1 MRAVFVVACLL
12 TAASAASDETRVEG
26 DRTITKV
33 IKMLQGM
40 LVKSKADGENDV
52 KLFAKYKCYCDSN
65 AAEKAKAIVDQGK
78 EIELLAGEIAE
89 LQAANGKLSTENA
102 ELEMAMG
109 DNERARTTADEL
121 RDKANEDFKAEEEDM
136 VNAIGQMDQAIDTLA
151 AIGADQTAAKASL
164 MAKDKFMSQGSAKA
178 SLIKLSGNVKDA
190 LKAASVFLTSKQ
202 KTMLTSFLQAP
213 FTGTYQSQSGEIV
226 GILKNMRDTFKSN
239 LASARAAESSAA
251 ESHSKFAKVKED
263 EFNKMDKLYNDKEKV
278 LGENDD
284 TLSSKLTSKNEAET
298 SKADDED
305 FLAKLQKMCA
315 EKTKAYEDR
324 KMVRA
329 NEEAAVAEAVSILNS
344 DEAFETMGAVKA
356 TTEGATS
363 LLQVGRSQE
372 RMSTRQLVQ
381 KELERAA
388 KRGKSLKLAR
398 IAVALEAGNPFDKV
412 LAEITAMVELIAK
425 EEKADDEQKAWCDS
439 EREDNHASL
448 EDKTTNK
455 ESLEGKVVELTDT
468 IENAETGLK
477 KQLADENTK
486 LTENRKDQADEIDTR
501 GLENAAYQANIV
513 NLVNA
518 EKTLDKALKVL
529 KKFYDWLHAKSGP
542 HHYEKKAGKDS
553 GSSNLKRI
561 PEATVEEMEEAC
573 SADPG
578 CAGFNTMGWMK
589 GAIDPEEKWY
599 AAEGDLYVKVYD
611 EENPVVL
618 MQKKEEPAPPDADFS
633 ETGQGQATDAVSMLG
648 FILEETK
655 KEEKQAHT
663 DEEEAQKTFEDTMN
677 GLKTQEA
684 ACLDEIADLTD
695 SLASTEKSLE
705 ETTIDLQKT
714 TKEKIALE
722 KYLLKIK
729 PGCDFITENID
740 TRKDNRA
747 AETSALN
754 TAKDKLMGTPAYKSA
769 AAAVEKD
776 MLGKC
781 ADSCTDKSSVECKA
795 CLAGTSVT
803 GYCAAHKGEAGC

>member
-121 RDKANEDFKAEEEDM
+121 RSKANDDFKAEEEDM

-164 MAKDKFMSQGSAKA
+164 VSKDQFMSQGKTKA

-190 LKAASVFLTSKQ
+190 LKAASVFLTTKQ
-202 KTMLTSFLQAP
+202 RQSLTSFLQAP

-388 KRGKSLKLAR
+388 KKGKSLKLAR

-412 LAEITAMVELIAK
+412 LAEITSMVELIAK

-439 EREDNHASL
+439 EREENHAQL
-448 EDKTTNK
+448 DDKTTNK
-455 ESLEGKVVELTDT
+455 GSLEGKETDLVDT

-477 KQLADENTK
+477 KQIADENTK
-486 LTENRKDQADEIDTR
+486 LNENRKDQADEIEDR

-513 NLVNA
+513 NLVKV
-518 EKTLDKALKVL
+518 EETLDKALKVL
-529 KKFYDWLHAKSGP
+529 KKFYDWLHAKTGP
-542 HHYEKKAGKDS
+542 HHYEEKSGKDS

-561 PEATVEEMEEAC
+561 PEASVEELEEAC

-578 CAGFNTMGWMK
+578 CAGFNTKGWLK

-599 AAEGDLYVKVYD
+599 DAEGDLYVKVYD
-611 EENPVVL
+611 EENPVALV
-618 MQKKEEPAPPDADFS
+618 QRKE
-633 ETGQGQATDAVSMLG
+633 V
-648 FILEETK
+648 
-655 KEEKQAHT
+655 
-663 DEEEAQKTFEDTMN
+663 
-677 GLKTQEA
+677 
-684 ACLDEIADLTD
+684 
-695 SLASTEKSLE
+695 
-705 ETTIDLQKT
+705 
-714 TKEKIALE
+714 
-722 KYLLKIK
+722 
-729 PGCDFITENID
+729 
-740 TRKDNRA
+740 
-747 AETSALN
+747 
-754 TAKDKLMGTPAYKSA
+754 
-769 AAAVEKD
+769 
-776 MLGKC
+776 
-781 ADSCTDKSSVECKA
+781 
-795 CLAGTSVT
+795 
-803 GYCAAHKGEAGC
+803 

>member
-1 MRAVFVVACLL
+1 
-12 TAASAASDETRVEG
+12 
-26 DRTITKV
+26 
-33 IKMLQGM
+33 
-40 LVKSKADGENDV
+40 
-52 KLFAKYKCYCDSN
+52 
-65 AAEKAKAIVDQGK
+65 
-78 EIELLAGEIAE
+78 
-89 LQAANGKLSTENA
+89 
-102 ELEMAMG
+102 
-109 DNERARTTADEL
+109 
-121 RDKANEDFKAEEEDM
+121 M

-164 MAKDKFMSQGSAKA
+164 VSQEKFMSHGSSKP
-178 SLIKLSGNVKDA
+178 SLLKLGDNVKLA
-190 LKAASVFLTSKQ
+190 LKAASVFLTNKQ
-202 KTMLTSFLQAP
+202 KRSLTSFIQAP

-239 LASARAAESSAA
+239 LASARASESAAA
-251 ESHSKFAKVKED
+251 ESHSKFMKVKED
-263 EFNKMDKLYNDKEKV
+263 EFNEMKKSFDDKDKV

-284 TLSSKLTSKNEAET
+284 ALSTKKTQKTETEETKASNEE
-298 SKADDED
+298 
-305 FLAKLQKMCA
+305 FLAKLIKMCA
-315 EKTKAYEDR
+315 AKTKEFEDR

-344 DEAFETMGAVKA
+344 DEAFETFGAVKA
-356 TTEGATS
+356 TTEGATGLA

-372 RMSTRQLVQ
+372 RLSVREQLQ
-381 KELERAA
+381 KELTRAA
-388 KRGKSLKLAR
+388 KKTKSLKLAR
-398 IAVALEAGNPFDKV
+398 IAVSLEAGNPFDKV
-412 LAEITAMVELIAK
+412 ITELDNMVELIAK

-439 EREDNHASL
+439 EREDSHEQLS
-448 EDKTTNK
+448 DKTTNK
-455 ESLEGKVVELTDT
+455 ETLEGKVVELTDT

-477 KQLADENTK
+477 KQLADENTA
-486 LTENRKDQADEIDTR
+486 LAENRKEQADTTENR
-501 GLENAAYQANIV
+501 GLENAAYQGNIV

-529 KKFYDWLHAKSGP
+529 KKFYDWLHAKQGP

-561 PEATVEEMEEAC
+561 PEATVEELEEAC

-589 GAIDPEEKWY
+589 AAIDPEEKWY
-599 AAEGDLYVKVYD
+599 DAEGDLYVKVYD

-618 MQKKEEPAPPDADFS
+618 MQKKEEPAPPEADFS

-663 DEEEAQKTFEDTMN
+663 DEETAQKTFEDSMN
-677 GLKTQEA
+677 DLKTQEA
-684 ACLDEIADLTD
+684 ACLESIATLTD
-695 SLASTEKSLE
+695 SLASTEKTLE

-714 TKEKIALE
+714 TKEKIVLE
-722 KYLLKIK
+722 RYLLKIK

-769 AAAVEKD
+769 AAAVEKE